1 VEAAVEAGPARIGL
15 VSQLFRFVVVGGLA
29 AVVDYGTYQLLLHL
43 GLNQSFWVSVAKG
56 CSFILGTTTAYLLN
70 KRWTFNVQD
79 SATSIAQFALLY
91 VTTFFVNVGMNAL
104 SLHVLPE
111 FSWKVSLAW
120 VIAQGTAT
128 TINFLVLRLV
138 IWRHA

>member
-1 VEAAVEAGPARIGL
+1 MEAHPARIGL
-15 VSQLFRFVVVGGLA
+15 VTQLFRFVIVGGLA
-29 AVVDYGTYQLLLHL
+29 AVVDYGTYQMLLHL
-43 GLNQSFWVSVAKG
+43 GLNHSFWVSVAKG

-70 KRWTFNVQD
+70 KRWTFNVQG
-79 SATSIAQFALLY
+79 SATSLAQFVLLY

-111 FSWKVSLAW
+111 FAWKVSVAW
-120 VIAQGTAT
+120 VIAQGSAT